1 MCEEKK
7 RKEKE
12 RWEREVDKV
21 MTEGQVWGIVNRG
34 RKKRRRGKEGI
45 KMEEWDGYFRKILG
59 GEEKRREGVRKGRE
73 RKAGEGEEEI
83 KREELQRVIRKLKE
97 GKAVGGSDTKRG
109 VEVWWKKSGKVDMEI
124 M

>member
-45 KMEEWDGYFRKILG
+45 KMEE
-59 GEEKRREGVRKGRE
+59 
-73 RKAGEGEEEI
+73 
-83 KREELQRVIRKLKE
+83 
-97 GKAVGGSDTKRG
+97 
-109 VEVWWKKSGKVDMEI
+109 
-124 M
+124 